1 LLSPAAADTTS
12 SKVSPAF
19 KEPERTA
26 VPRAFTAGIGSPV
39 NADSSMIA
47 AVDVTMPS
55 TGTISPALTRSW
67 SPTAT
72 SDIGTS

>member
-1 LLSPAAADTTS
+1 MDTVS

-26 VPRAFTAGIGSPV
+26 AARAFTTGMGSPV
-39 NADSSMIA
+39 NADSSMVA
-47 AVDVTMPS
+47 ADDVTMPS
-55 TGTISPALTRSW
+55 TGTISPTLTRSW

-72 SDIGTS
+72 SDIGTF